1 MTDGDRLPYL
11 LRSLKAPRILER
23 LHTTAERAR
32 AEGWPYEQ
40 FLETLCEA
48 EVFARE
54 ASGARTRIRA
64 AGFPAPKTLED
75 FDFAAQPGAE
85 RPLIQHLA
93 QLAWI
98 DETANVCFLGPPGT
112 GKTHLATALAIRPAS
127 TGTARC
133 SRPRSN
139 GSTASNRRSI
149 ATASMT
155 NCVASIATGCSSST
169 RSATC
174 P

>member
-1 MTDGDRLPYL
+1 MSDADRLPYL
-11 LRSLKAPRILER
+11 LRALKAPRILER
-23 LHTTAERAR
+23 LASTAERAR

-40 FLETLCEA
+40 FLEALCEA

-54 ASGARTRIRA
+54 ASGARTRIRT

-98 DETANVCFLGPPGT
+98 EEAANVCLIGPPGR
-112 GKTHLATALAIRPAS
+112 GS
-127 TGTARC
+127 RC
-133 SRPRSN
+133 TFLLRE
-139 GSTASNRRSI
+139 
-149 ATASMT
+149 
-155 NCVASIATGCSSST
+155 
-169 RSATC
+169 
-174 P
+174 